1 MYKIVQKDILNA
13 AVHRIT
19 VEAPEIA
26 RAARPGQFVILRV
39 DAEGERIPLTI
50 NDADP
55 TAGTVTV
62 VFQLVGLTTRML
74 GQLDAGDHLQDLVG
88 PLGNPSELAGLSRVC
103 VVGGG
108 VGCAIAYPQAK
119 ALYNAGARVDI
130 IAGFRSA
137 DLIILAD
144 EMRAVSDWLSIATD
158 DGSNGNRGFVT
169 DLLRARAQALRDA
182 GQPPY
187 ERVFAVGPLPMMRAV
202 SQLTR
207 ELALPTTVSMNT
219 VMIDGTGMCGGCRL
233 TVGGKTVFACVDG
246 PEFDGHAVD
255 FDEAMRRGAFYRE
268 QERERDENCGLFR
281 EVR

>member
-1 MYKIVQKDILNA
+1 MYRIVKKDILNA
-13 AVHRIT
+13 AVHRIA
-19 VEAPEIA
+19 VAAPEIA

-55 TAGTVTV
+55 AAGTITV
-62 VFQLVGLTTRML
+62 VFQLVGMTTRL
-74 GQLDAGDHLQDLVG
+74 LAQRDVGDQLQDVVG
-88 PLGNPSELAGLSRVC
+88 PLGNPSQLADLSHVC

-119 ALYNAGARVDI
+119 ALYNAGTQVDI
-130 IAGFRSA
+130 IAGFRTA
-137 DLIILAD
+137 DLVILAA
-144 EMRAVSDWLSIATD
+144 EMRAVSAWLTIATD

-169 DLLRARAQALRDA
+169 DMLRARVQARHEA

-207 ELALPTTVSMNT
+207 ELEIPTTVSMNT

-255 FDEAMRRGAFYRE
+255 FGEAMRRGAFYHE
-268 QERERDENCGLFR
+268 QERARDESCGLFR